1 MKVVSSYAVEI
12 KNLNRIFE
20 DTVNIYRKALSF
32 LIDVYDTE
40 WDYLSSIPQ
49 KQKRFNIAEHLIHS
63 TNNNKAKYNFD
74 TLFYKMPA
82 YLRRDLINT
91 ALGAVLSYRSNRK
104 NWEAA
109 GKVGNKPTLQTNRY
123 EMPVFFRDNMYQ
135 EESDTVCKVKLFH
148 QNDWVWVTVKLLKT
162 DVDYLKK
169 YWSHTKP
176 SAPKLE
182 KQHKKYYLRFTY
194 EEDTKLSVVPV
205 EDHIICS
212 VDLGINSDAVCSIMV
227 SDGTVL
233 ARKFINFSSE
243 KDHLYHVLNRIRKFQ
258 REHGS
263 QNSRSFWEYA
273 KRLNIELSRKI
284 AAAVTSFATE
294 YFADMIV
301 FEYLDFKGCKY
312 GSKKQKLH
320 MWRKNTIQDLVTH
333 KAHRLGIRISR
344 VCAKYTSRLAFDG
357 SGEVIRDKDNHS
369 LCTFQNGKRYNC
381 DLLASYNIGA
391 RYFVR
396 ELLKP
401 VSVKKQFLFLAK
413 VPEIGRR
420 TTCTLDTLRKV
431 SNFLKAS

>member
-12 KNLNRIFE
+12 KNLNKMFR

-32 LIDVYDTE
+32 LIDVYDRE
-40 WDYLSSIPQ
+40 WDYLSSTPQ

-63 TNNNKAKYNFD
+63 TKKNKSKYDFD
-74 TLFYKMPA
+74 SQFYKMPA

-91 ALGAVLSYRSNRK
+91 ALGAVSSYRSNLK
-104 NWEAA
+104 NWEDT
-109 GKVGNKPTLQTNRY
+109 GKVGNKPTLQNNRY

-135 EESDTVCKVKLFH
+135 EESDTVCKLKLFH
-148 QNDWVWVTVKLLKT
+148 QNDWVWVTVKLFKT

-169 YWSHTKP
+169 YWSHCKP

-182 KQHKKYYLRFTY
+182 KRHKKYYLRFTY
-194 EEDTKLSVVPV
+194 EEDTKLSKVPTT
-205 EDHIICS
+205 DQIICS
-212 VDLGINSDAVCSIMV
+212 VDLGINSDAVCSIMI

-233 ARKFINFSSE
+233 ARKFINFFSE

-263 QNSRSFWEYA
+263 QNIRGFWEYA
-273 KRLNIELSRKI
+273 KRLNEELSKKI
-284 AAAVTSFATE
+284 AAAITSFSAE
-294 YFADMIV
+294 YHTDVIV
-301 FEYLDFKGCKY
+301 FEYLDFKGAKH

-320 MWRKNTIQDLVTH
+320 MWRKNTVQDLVTH
-333 KAHRLGIRISR
+333 KAHRLGIRVSR
-344 VCAKYTSRLAFDG
+344 VCAKYTSRLAYDG

-369 LCTFQNGKRYNC
+369 LCTFQTGKRYNC
-381 DLLASYNIGA
+381 DLSASYNIGA

-401 VSVKKQFLFLAK
+401 VSVKKQSLLLAK

-431 SNFLKAS
+431 SNFLKAA